1 MEVGKNRTVAT
12 VVISCMRDEVSA
24 KLIKIISERATSR
37 RGDLGEVP
45 RPAAARAVPPPWY
58 NHTSN
63 ETQVVSLL
71 RTQKVGPRA
80 CVPGRPA
87 PRRWKDIQA
96 VERARSATLGEL
108 LPARQVLP
116 PLVQVVQLSWQPR
129 GDAVRPGPL
138 QPEPGYHGRRRRRCW
153 RPQQLRRACC

>member
-1 MEVGKNRTVAT
+1 MVVGKNRTVAT
-12 VVISCMRDEVSA
+12 VVISCKRDEVSA

-71 RTQKVGPRA
+71 RTHI
-80 CVPGRPA
+80 A
-87 PRRWKDIQA
+87 PRRM
-96 VERARSATLGEL
+96 
-108 LPARQVLP
+108 
-116 PLVQVVQLSWQPR
+116 LSNHPK
-129 GDAVRPGPL
+129 P
-138 QPEPGYHGRRRRRCW
+138 GRR
-153 RPQQLRRACC
+153 

>member
-1 MEVGKNRTVAT
+1 MVVGKNRTVAT
-12 VVISCMRDEVSA
+12 VVISCKRDEVSA

-71 RTQKVGPRA
+71 RTQDAGVPWGQGRSGSSGVLAPPREWA
-80 CVPGRPA
+80 
-87 PRRWKDIQA
+87 
-96 VERARSATLGEL
+96 
-108 LPARQVLP
+108 
-116 PLVQVVQLSWQPR
+116 
-129 GDAVRPGPL
+129 
-138 QPEPGYHGRRRRRCW
+138 
-153 RPQQLRRACC
+153 

>member
-1 MEVGKNRTVAT
+1 MVVGKNRTVAT
-12 VVISCMRDEVSA
+12 VVISCKRDEVSA

-71 RTQKVGPRA
+71 RTHYTNGV
-80 CVPGRPA
+80 
-87 PRRWKDIQA
+87 D
-96 VERARSATLGEL
+96 
-108 LPARQVLP
+108 
-116 PLVQVVQLSWQPR
+116 
-129 GDAVRPGPL
+129 DA
-138 QPEPGYHGRRRRRCW
+138 
-153 RPQQLRRACC
+153 

>member
-1 MEVGKNRTVAT
+1 MVVGKNRRVAT

-58 NHTSN
+58 NHASN

-71 RTQKVGPRA
+71 RTHYFK
-80 CVPGRPA
+80 
-87 PRRWKDIQA
+87 
-96 VERARSATLGEL
+96 ARDHVHLLGL
-108 LPARQVLP
+108 LPARRT
-116 PLVQVVQLSWQPR
+116 SS
-129 GDAVRPGPL
+129 A
-138 QPEPGYHGRRRRRCW
+138 RRRRGS
-153 RPQQLRRACC
+153 